1 MPDDTDPIDR
11 AVAIARRTHGEL
23 EEVITQLARQRSP
36 RACVIV
42 GLVIG
47 VAALCGEVVWRAEMV
62 RTRGRRGAYRPHSRD
77 E

>member
-1 MPDDTDPIDR
+1 MSDDTDPIDR
-11 AVAIARRTHGEL
+11 AIAIARRTHGEL

-47 VAALCGEVVWRAEMV
+47 VAALCGEVIA
-62 RTRGRRGAYRPHSRD
+62 RGERRRRRGPRGPYR
-77 E
+77 